1 MKARAGGKTFEIRD
15 DLVRGGPSTERVLPP
30 KYDANRSVGK
40 LANPVPAP
48 QYDSKWEERYAKKL
62 EMDKATGQIVRF
74 WHHPFSMWLPGKV
87 RYTPDF
93 LVQHHGHLEIVEVK
107 GWSKNL
113 RDGMTRLRIAAS
125 IFPCY
130 TWTMAKWNGKDFNCI
145 PVEVDP
151 W

>member
-1 MKARAGGKTFEIRD
+1 MKVRSGGKSFEID
-15 DLVRGGPSTERVLPP
+15 DNRVRGGVVVHAPTKTGPAGS
-30 KYDANRSVGK
+30 N
-40 LANPVPAP
+40 PAP
-48 QYDSKWEERYAKKL
+48 APTKYDSKWEERYAKKL

-113 RDGMTRLRIAAS
+113 RDGMTRLKIAAS

-130 TWTMAKWNGKDFNCI
+130 TWHLAKWNGKDFGII